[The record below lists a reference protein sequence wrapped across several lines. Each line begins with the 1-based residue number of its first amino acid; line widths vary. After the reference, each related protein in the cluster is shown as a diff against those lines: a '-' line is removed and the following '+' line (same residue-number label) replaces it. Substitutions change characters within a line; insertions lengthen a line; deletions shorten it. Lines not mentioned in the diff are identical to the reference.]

1 MRSLLI
7 IAIAFLLP
15 AMPLRAED
23 RVQIPLHVKSITIFV
38 IHNAVPLTFI
48 FDQYSDFGVA
58 LDIGDI
64 DYDLQSNSG
73 WQVEAAIL
81 DGVQSGQTA
90 DDWDASTW
98 TLAVNGVAI
107 NEASN
112 TIIDSDSVPV
122 DRTHAK
128 WQVLL
133 TIPWPESVANP
144 DCTIQLTASST

>member
-1 MRSLLI
+1 MRILLI
-7 IAIAFLLP
+7 FALAFLLP
-15 AMPLRAED
+15 AMPLRAEN
-23 RVQIPLHVKSITIFV
+23 RVQVPLDIKSITIFT
-38 IHNAVPLTFI
+38 IHNPVPLTFV

-58 LDIGDI
+58 QDIGDI

-81 DGVQSGQTA
+81 DGVQNGQTA
-90 DDWDASTW
+90 GDWDASTW
-98 TLAVNGVAI
+98 TLSVNGVAI
-107 NEASN
+107 NEISN

-133 TIPWPESVANP
+133 TIPWPESVSSP
-144 DCTIQLTASST
+144 DCTIELTASST